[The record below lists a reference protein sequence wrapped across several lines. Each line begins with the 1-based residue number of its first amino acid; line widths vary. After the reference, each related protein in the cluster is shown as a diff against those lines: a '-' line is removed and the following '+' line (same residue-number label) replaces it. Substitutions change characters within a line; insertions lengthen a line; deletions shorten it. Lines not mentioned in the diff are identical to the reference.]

1 MWIKLSLIVA
11 LVAVI
16 AAVGA
21 GWKWDKA
28 APTPSSDTTSAAA
41 FARG

>member
-1 MWIKLSLIVA
+1 MWTKLSLLVA
-11 LVAVI
+11 LVVVI

-28 APTPSSDTTSAAA
+28 APKPSSDTTSAAA
-41 FARG
+41 PARG

>member
-1 MWIKLSLIVA
+1 MWTKLSLLVA

-28 APTPSSDTTSAAA
+28 VPTPQSDTTSAAA
-41 FARG
+41 LARG